1 MNSVFQRVKQVASAI
16 QTAKTIAAVIS
27 QSPVIPIPQQALNLV
42 LPYLYKDIPEVQSMQ
57 LSIHDGY
64 FCAEIRVKKWLEMA
78 TTLRFEIVGA
88 KLTADEQYIQ
98 LRQMEKT
105 SLYSDSFIGKIAVAI
120 VEAIFFSLVKTD
132 PVHYAANKQDGIVVQ
147 DGVYDINL
155 GQLGLKD
162 WLAQH
167 PKTETFLKFGGIGE
181 IRCVEGVFQAVPALN
196 LSVPSQ
202 YLTSLTNPFKKQQA
216 TQSIG

>member
-1 MNSVFQRVKQVASAI
+1 MNSVFQRVKQAASAI
-16 QTAKTIAAVIS
+16 QTTRSIAAAV
-27 QSPVIPIPQQALNLV
+27 QQPPVIPIPQSALNLV
-42 LPYLYKDIPEVQSMQ
+42 LPYLYKDLPEVQSMQ

-98 LRQMEKT
+98 LRQTEKT
-105 SLYSDSFIGKIAVAI
+105 SLYSDGFIGKIAMAI
-120 VEAIFFSLVKTD
+120 VESIFFTLIKTD
-132 PVHYAANKQDGIVVQ
+132 PVHYAANKQDGIVVK

-162 WLAQH
+162 WLGQH
-167 PKTETFLKFGGIGE
+167 PKTEAFLKFGSVGE
-181 IRCVEGVFQAVPALN
+181 IRCVEGAFQAVPALD
-196 LSVPSQ
+196 LGVPSQ
-202 YLTSLTNPFKKQQA
+202 HVSDLKNRFNA
-216 TQSIG
+216 IF

>member
-1 MNSVFQRVKQVASAI
+1 MNSVFQRVKQAASAI
-16 QTAKTIAAVIS
+16 QTAKGIAAAV
-27 QSPVIPIPQQALNLV
+27 QQPPVIPIPQSALNLV
-42 LPYLYKDIPEVQSMQ
+42 LPYLYKDIPEMQSMQ
-57 LSIHDGY
+57 LSIHAGY

-98 LRQMEKT
+98 LRQTEKT
-105 SLYSDSFIGKIAVAI
+105 SLYSDGFIGKIAVAI
-120 VEAIFFSLVKTD
+120 VEAIFFTLIKTD

-162 WLAQH
+162 WLVQH

-181 IRCVEGVFQAVPALN
+181 IRCVEGAFQAIPALD

-202 YLTSLTNPFKKQQA
+202 YFANFTNQFNNNK
-216 TQSIG
+216 

>member
-1 MNSVFQRVKQVASAI
+1 MNSVFQRVKQAASAI
-16 QTAKTIAAVIS
+16 QTAKTIAAVVS

-42 LPYLYKDIPEVQSMQ
+42 LPYLYKDISEVQSMQ

-98 LRQMEKT
+98 LRQTEKT
-105 SLYSDSFIGKIAVAI
+105 SLYSDGFIGKIAMAI
-120 VEAIFFSLVKTD
+120 VESIFFTLIKTD
-132 PVHYAANKQDGIVVQ
+132 PVHYAANKQDGIVVK

-155 GQLGLKD
+155 GRLGLKD
-162 WLAQH
+162 WLVQH

-181 IRCVEGVFQAVPALN
+181 IRCVEGAFQAVPALN

-202 YLTSLTNPFKKQQA
+202 YLTNFTNRFNNNK
-216 TQSIG
+216 